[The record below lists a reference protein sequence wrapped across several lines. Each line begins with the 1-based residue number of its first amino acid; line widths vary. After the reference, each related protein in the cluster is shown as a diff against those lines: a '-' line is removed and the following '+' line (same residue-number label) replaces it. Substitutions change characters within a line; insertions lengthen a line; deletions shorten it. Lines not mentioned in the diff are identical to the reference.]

1 MALKITEIKNLTTSA
16 IVAEAD
22 LTNFSFEGTST
33 DTITIKGDIPEWNST
48 DNIQVTWTDG
58 VKAGG
63 RAVSGMLDKENKKIT
78 GLLDVSKYSVSI
90 NGQLGIGPEANPE
103 AVLVSVRIGNIPS
116 ERNPKADLI
125 IDFSDKQD
133 GAPGTSIKLND
144 LVGWIQGKSGD
155 KTAVSFPPAQS
166 DGKDIKNYE
175 IEFKEFY
182 YNITQN
188 TFDFNV
194 QSKDGD
200 EMKFGNFTIKKAG
213 FRVTNTP
220 VKMTTKAI
228 EK

>member
-1 MALKITEIKNLTTSA
+1 MAVTITEIKNLTTSA
-16 IVAEAD
+16 TVDAAA
-22 LTNFSFEGTST
+22 LANFSFKGTAT
-33 DTITIKGDIPEWNST
+33 DTITIKGDAPDWKPT

-58 VKAGG
+58 AKAGG
-63 RAVSGMLDKENKKIT
+63 RAVSGMLDKENKVIT
-78 GLLDVSKYSVSI
+78 GLVDVSKYSVSV
-90 NGQLGIGPEANPE
+90 NGQLGIGPETKPD

-116 ERNPKADLI
+116 EKNPKGDLI

-133 GAPGTSIKLND
+133 GAPGTAIKLNE

-155 KTAVSFPPAQS
+155 KTAVSFPPGQG
-166 DGKDIKNYE
+166 DGKDVKDYE

-182 YNITQN
+182 YNVTQN

-194 QSKDGD
+194 QSKEGN
-200 EMKFGNFTIKKAG
+200 EIKFGNFTIKKAG

-220 VKMTTKAI
+220 VTVATKAI